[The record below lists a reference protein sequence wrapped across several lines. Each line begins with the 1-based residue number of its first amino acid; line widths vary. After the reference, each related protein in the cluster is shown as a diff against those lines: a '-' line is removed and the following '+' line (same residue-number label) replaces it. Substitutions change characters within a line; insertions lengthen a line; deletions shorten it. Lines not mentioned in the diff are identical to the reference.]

1 MKHLMVI
8 VLAVLAICAPARAS
22 ESPQLHDF
30 ARMMP
35 LELAG
40 AGALH
45 ELPLPKEV
53 YVWTSQRGLGDLALF
68 NGKGEIVPFTLV
80 TPSPAKTAS
89 AGKDLPLF
97 PLAAAMRRQQGAIAV
112 MARTDEQ
119 GAIVTLNT
127 ATGKALCRPITGY
140 IVDASAL
147 DQRVTGFD
155 IGLTPGEKGYI
166 GTMRVETSDDLQ
178 LWRQH
183 ATGAIA
189 TLSVKDRQLNK
200 NRIEFPAVK
209 ARYFRLSIG
218 PELGA
223 PRLDSV
229 TARLESTLST
239 RQREKATYV
248 ITAIKGRSGEYLA
261 RTDGQMPVD
270 RLRLVFPDENSLAGV
285 TFYSR
290 PDNKS
295 PWIERGCG
303 TFYRL
308 RRDATVV
315 ENSPLEIA
323 PTADRQWLIRVRQ
336 PGGGLGSRLPLL
348 EVGWQPHHLIFAARG
363 EPPFRL
369 AYGSAFTELDTLRD
383 DGIAAGL
390 ATWEKQQ
397 IMPLPAKAGASV
409 ESGGA
414 QALKPHVPAAT
425 WRKALLWG
433 VLLLGVLLLARM
445 AWQLGREMGAG
456 GSR

>member
-1 MKHLMVI
+1 MKRHMMI
-8 VLAVLAICAPARAS
+8 VLSVLAICAPARAS
-22 ESPQLHDF
+22 EPPQLHDF

-35 LELAG
+35 LTLAG
-40 AGALH
+40 TGALH

-53 YVWTSQRGLGDLALF
+53 YAWATRRDLGDLALF

-89 AGKDLPLF
+89 AGRELPLF
-97 PLAAAMRRQQGAIAV
+97 PLAGAMRRQQGAIAV
-112 MARTDEQ
+112 QARTDEQ
-119 GAIVTLNT
+119 GAIVTLSTVAGT
-127 ATGKALCRPITGY
+127 APGRPIAGY

-147 DQRVTGFD
+147 DHRITGFD

-166 GTMRVETSDDLQ
+166 GTLRVETSDDLQ

-183 ATGAIA
+183 GTGAIA
-189 TLSVKDRQLNK
+189 TLSIKDRQLNR
-200 NRIEFPAVK
+200 NRVEFPAVK

-229 TARLESTLST
+229 TARLEPPPST
-239 RQREKATYV
+239 RQREKATFI
-248 ITAIKGRSGEYLA
+248 ITPIKGRSGEYLA

-270 RLRLVFPDENSLAGV
+270 RLRLVFPDDNSLAGV

-290 PDNKS
+290 PDDKS

-308 RRDATVV
+308 RRNATVV

-323 PTADRQWLIRVRQ
+323 PTTDRQWLIRVRQ

-369 AYGSAFTELDTLRD
+369 AYGSALTGLDTLRD
-383 DGIAAGL
+383 DGMAAGL

-397 IMPLPAKAGASV
+397 ITPLPAKAGASV

-433 VLLLGVLLLARM
+433 ALLLGVLILALM

-456 GSR
+456 R

>member
-1 MKHLMVI
+1 MKRLMVI
-8 VLAVLAICAPARAS
+8 VLSALVICATAHAS
-22 ESPQLHDF
+22 ETPKLQDF

-53 YVWTSQRGLGDLALF
+53 YIWTTRRDLGDMAVF
-68 NGKGEIVPFTLV
+68 NGTGEIVPFTLV
-80 TPSPAKTAS
+80 TPPPAKTQS
-89 AGKDLPLF
+89 VGKELPLF
-97 PLAAAMRRQQGAIAV
+97 PLTGAVRRQQGAIAV

-127 ATGKALCRPITGY
+127 ATGKALGRPITGY

-147 DQRVTGFD
+147 NQRITGFD

-178 LWRQH
+178 LWRHH

-189 TLSVKDRQLNK
+189 TLSGKDRQLNK
-200 NRIEFPAVK
+200 NRIEFPAVN
-209 ARYFRLSIG
+209 ARYFRFSIG

-229 TARLESTLST
+229 TAQLESTPST
-239 RQREKATYV
+239 RHREKATYI

-261 RTDGQMPVD
+261 QTDGQMPVD

-290 PDNKS
+290 PDDKS
-295 PWIERGCG
+295 PWVERGCG

-308 RRDATVV
+308 RRDATVA

-323 PTADRQWLIRVRQ
+323 PTTDRQWLIRARQ

-348 EVGWQPHHLIFAARG
+348 EVCWQPHHLIFAARG

-369 AYGSAFTELDTLRD
+369 AYGSGHTEIASLRD
-383 DGIAAGL
+383 DGMAAGL

-397 IMPLPAKAGASV
+397 ITPLPAKAGASV
-409 ESGGA
+409 ESGGTR
-414 QALKPHVPAAT
+414 ALKPHVPAAT

-433 VLLLGVLLLARM
+433 ALLLGVLLLARM
-445 AWQLGREMGAG
+445 AWQLWREMGAG
-456 GSR
+456 ADG